1 MQSQKQYNT
10 MKTFKNALVLMFLF
24 IGTII
29 WIPLI
34 GMSFAWMTQ
43 DEPDEEVI
51 ERAIERLEEQR
62 VKEDTTS
69 VEVVSSKTH
78 YEPTWDDFVNAV
90 IYVESRGN
98 DSAYNIEE
106 QAAGCLQIR
115 PIMVREVNRKLRKW
129 NAPFRYT
136 LDDRWDRQKSIEMFD
151 IMAEQIPCCEDQE
164 FMEFAEVVA
173 RKWNGGGRGHL
184 KESTLPYWNR
194 IKEKI
199 NLDSQ
204 IN

>member
-1 MQSQKQYNT
+1 MRR
-10 MKTFKNALVLMFLF
+10 FKNALVWMFLF
-24 IGTII
+24 TGTILWTI
-29 WIPLI
+29 LI
-34 GMSFAWMTQ
+34 AMLFAWMMQ

-51 ERAIERLEEQR
+51 ERAIERLEEQC

-69 VEVVSSKTH
+69 VEVVSLKTQT
-78 YEPTWDDFVNAV
+78 EPTWNDFVSAV

-98 DSAYNIEE
+98 DSAYNTKED
-106 QAAGCLQIR
+106 AAGCLQIR

-136 LDDRWDRQKSIEMFD
+136 LEDRWDREKSIEMFE
-151 IMAEQIPCCEDQE
+151 IMAEQIPLYGDET

-194 IKEKI
+194 IKDKI

>member
-1 MQSQKQYNT
+1 MQSQIQYRN
-10 MKTFKNALVLMFLF
+10 MKRFKNALVWMFLF
-24 IGTII
+24 TGTILWTI
-29 WIPLI
+29 LI
-34 GMSFAWMTQ
+34 AMSFAWMMQ
-43 DEPDEEVI
+43 DEPDEKVI

-62 VKEDTTS
+62 VEEDTTS
-69 VEVVSSKTH
+69 VVSSKTQT
-78 YEPTWDDFVNAV
+78 EPTWDDFIEAV
-90 IYVESRGN
+90 IYVESRGS
-98 DSAYNIEE
+98 DDAYNIKE

-136 LDDRWDRQKSIEMFD
+136 LDDRWNREKSIEMFN
-151 IMAEQIPCCEDQE
+151 IMAEQVPCCEDQD

-173 RKWNGGGRGHL
+173 RKWNGGGHGHL

-194 IKEKI
+194 IKDKI

>member
-1 MQSQKQYNT
+1 
-10 MKTFKNALVLMFLF
+10 MKRFKNALVLMFLF

-78 YEPTWDDFVNAV
+78 YEPTWDDFVSAV
-90 IYVESRGN
+90 IYVESRGS
-98 DSAYNIEE
+98 DDAYNIKEK
-106 QAAGCLQIR
+106 AAGCLQIR

-136 LDDRWDRQKSIEMFD
+136 LDDRWDRQKSIEMFE

-194 IKEKI
+194 IKDKI

>member
-1 MQSQKQYNT
+1 
-10 MKTFKNALVLMFLF
+10 MKRFKNALVWMFLF
-24 IGTII
+24 TGTILWTI
-29 WIPLI
+29 LI
-34 GMSFAWMTQ
+34 AMSFAWMMQ

-69 VEVVSSKTH
+69 VEVVSSKTQT
-78 YEPTWDDFVNAV
+78 EPTWDDFIEAV

-98 DSAYNIEE
+98 DSAYNKSEE
-106 QAAGCLQIR
+106 AVGCLQIR

-136 LDDRWDRQKSIEMFD
+136 LDDRWDRQKSIEMFE